1 MDIPSQTHGI
11 PLESSL
17 AHSSHPGI
25 ELRVAIRFTTTQIPG
40 PPAGR
45 ARHIADDFAVLNL
58 GRNFTWDRDH
68 IYYPSNFDSEEKIPL
83 WMLVDFNIKD
93 QISDIDSILTQYWKV
108 GYDNETA
115 SFKKRDYKGARFI
128 RMFEWGGR
136 AEEWEFRLK
145 KRAEKAGVRHREG
158 AD

>member
-115 SFKKRDYKGARFI
+115 
-128 RMFEWGGR
+128 
-136 AEEWEFRLK
+136 
-145 KRAEKAGVRHREG
+145 
-158 AD
+158 